1 MAATVSHHANR
12 ISEIAK
18 IAQGSIPC
26 ECMPAES
33 ESNVQLEI
41 GHILFMDMVG
51 YSKLLVDEQ
60 REIQEQLGQI
70 VRSSQ
75 QVRAAEGA
83 EKLIRLP
90 TGDGMALVFF
100 NSPEAPVYCA
110 IEVAKKLKGD
120 PKLKLR
126 MGIHSGPVNEV
137 RDVNDRI
144 NVAGAG
150 INTAQRVMDCGDAG
164 HILVS
169 KRAAEDLAQ
178 LRQWRP
184 YLHDLGVYTAK
195 HGDPVHV
202 ANFYA
207 GDFGNPQ
214 LPEKFKHSRRKKI
227 VTPGTATKRWASIAA
242 TLVGTAAFALLVYFF
257 WYRPSSEF
265 TSAAVSTSLPA
276 PIPEKSI
283 AVLPFENRSDEKENA
298 YFADGVQ
305 NEILTNLAKIRDLW
319 VISRTSVMQYK
330 SGTPRNVR
338 EIAQQLRVAHLLE
351 GSVQRAGNRV
361 RVTAQLIDARSD
373 NQQWAEHY
381 DRDLADVFAIQ
392 SEIAKAIADQLKAK
406 LSPQEKASVEEI
418 PTANTEAYVLYLRAN
433 QIERNPDTLLEDYKT
448 AEGLFVQAIE
458 LDANFALAHARLA
471 SIQAEIFHYY
481 EPTEARRTKARTE
494 AETALRLEP
503 NLAEARFALGQCIY
517 WIDQDYEGA
526 LEQFELASRLSPSN
540 GDARRLIAAIR
551 RREGKWEEA
560 LEAYER
566 VAELD
571 PQNPNTV
578 REVLFTNTSM
588 RRWPQAAQWG
598 KRMRAMAP
606 ASLVAKMQ
614 SGYVDFWW
622 KGDTQLLKSIVD
634 QVPAGIDPD
643 GTVTSCRW
651 DVAMLRRD
659 YSAAK
664 TILQTSAANE
674 LSYTNA
680 GTTPKIFFEGCI
692 HLARGDSVNAQ
703 KAFELARPEFEAA
716 VKEAPANADRH
727 AILGW
732 LYAFMGRKDDAVR
745 EGQRAVELKPE
756 SKDAVDGALM
766 NGYLALIYARVGE
779 NDLAIPLIERLLKI
793 PGAVD
798 SANYSITINDLKYR
812 WEWDPIRNDPRFQ
825 KLIAEKKL

>member
-1 MAATVSHHANR
+1 
-12 ISEIAK
+12 
-18 IAQGSIPC
+18 
-26 ECMPAES
+26 
-33 ESNVQLEI
+33 
-41 GHILFMDMVG
+41 
-51 YSKLLVDEQ
+51 
-60 REIQEQLGQI
+60 
-70 VRSSQ
+70 
-75 QVRAAEGA
+75 
-83 EKLIRLP
+83 
-90 TGDGMALVFF
+90 
-100 NSPEAPVYCA
+100 
-110 IEVAKKLKGD
+110 
-120 PKLKLR
+120 
-126 MGIHSGPVNEV
+126 
-137 RDVNDRI
+137 
-144 NVAGAG
+144 
-150 INTAQRVMDCGDAG
+150 MDCGDAG

-178 LRQWRP
+178 SRQWRP
-184 YLHDLGVYTAK
+184 YLHDLGECTVK
-195 HGDPVHV
+195 HGAPIHV
-202 ANFYA
+202 VNFYS
-207 GDFGNPQ
+207 GDFGNPE
-214 LPEKFKHSRRKKI
+214 LPEKFKDSRRRKI
-227 VTPGTATKRWASIAA
+227 LALGTAPKRWASIAA
-242 TLVGTAAFALLVYFF
+242 AFMVTAAFALVFF
-257 WYRPSSEF
+257 FFLHRPSIKS

-276 PIPEKSI
+276 LIPEKSI

-305 NEILTNLAKIRDLW
+305 NEILTNLAKIKDLW

-330 SGTPRNVR
+330 SEARRNVR
-338 EIAQQLRVAHLLE
+338 EIGQQLGVAHLVE

-373 NQQWAEHY
+373 SQQWAERY

-406 LSPQEKASVEEI
+406 LSPQEKERVEEI
-418 PTANTEAYVLYLRAN
+418 PTANTEAYVFYLRAN
-433 QIERNPDTLLEDYKT
+433 QIERNPDTMLEDYKI

-458 LDANFALAHARLA
+458 LDPNFALAHARLA
-471 SIQAEIFHYY
+471 SVRAEIFHYY
-481 EPTEARRTKARTE
+481 EPTESRRTGGRTE
-494 AETALRLEP
+494 AEAALRLQP
-503 NLAEARFALGQCIY
+503 NLAEAHFALGQCIY
-517 WIDQDYEGA
+517 WMDQDYERA

-540 GDARRLIAAIR
+540 GDARRLIAAIK

-566 VAELD
+566 VAKLD

-588 RRWPQAAQWG
+588 RRWPEAAQWG
-598 KRMRAMAP
+598 ERMRAMAP

-622 KGDTQLLKSIVD
+622 KGDTHLLKSIVD
-634 QVPAGIDPD
+634 QVPAGVDPD
-643 GTVTSCRW
+643 GGVTASRW

-664 TILQTSAANE
+664 TVLQTSAANQ

-692 HLARGDSVNAQ
+692 YLAQGDSVNAQ
-703 KAFELARPEFEAA
+703 KVFELARPEFEAD
-716 VKEAPANADRH
+716 VKEAPASADRH
-727 AILGW
+727 AVLGW
-732 LYAFMGRKDDAVR
+732 LYAFMGRKDDAIR

-756 SKDAVDGALM
+756 SKDAVDGTLM

-779 NDLAIPLIERLLKI
+779 NDRAIALIERLLKI

-798 SANYSITINDLKYR
+798 SADYSITINDLKYR

-825 KLIAEKKL
+825 KLIAKKKL